1 MESLK
6 VFMKIIDDL
15 EKSIFPKTKIF
26 CEPNLGKRNLYPTL
40 SQKGN
45 YKSVKLRMDLLAYSD
60 GRKNLEFISQII
72 NQPIKKIA
80 QEYKLL
86 KSRGLLI

>member
-1 MESLK
+1 
-6 VFMKIIDDL
+6 
-15 EKSIFPKTKIF
+15 
-26 CEPNLGKRNLYPTL
+26 
-40 SQKGN
+40 
-45 YKSVKLRMDLLAYSD
+45 MDLLAYSD